1 MNILDND
8 VIYNIFGFINK
19 HSYLGLLTLVNK
31 DFKNKSEKKI
41 ELLYKKEE
49 NIIRT
54 IITKIRM
61 NLTYN
66 EYDIFS
72 KCKSIEHIKYLFKW
86 DNNDNSH
93 IYFNFE
99 NGMNNYHIIDI
110 FYCDCNWCHR
120 TEICGKGLTITLNSE
135 EKNLLKIHF
144 QYDWWNRIYEI

>member
-1 MNILDND
+1 
-8 VIYNIFGFINK
+8 
-19 HSYLGLLTLVNK
+19 
-31 DFKNKSEKKI
+31 
-41 ELLYKKEE
+41 
-49 NIIRT
+49 
-54 IITKIRM
+54 M

-72 KCKSIEHIKYLFKW
+72 KCKSIEQFKYLFKW

-110 FYCDCNWCHR
+110 FYCDCNCCHR
-120 TEICGKGLTITLNSE
+120 TEICGRGLTIKLNKE

-144 QYDWWNRIYEI
+144 QYDWWNDIYEI